1 MARRKVIWSPRSKN
15 DLFEILDYYYQRNG
29 NKSYSQKLHRQ
40 FKNATNLLT
49 KYANIGIKTDVN
61 NVRNLIVGEYSIFYR
76 VEKETIEIITIWD
89 CRQDPKD
96 LELQ

>member
-1 MARRKVIWSPRSKN
+1 
-15 DLFEILDYYYQRNG
+15 
-29 NKSYSQKLHRQ
+29 
-40 FKNATNLLT
+40 LT

-96 LELQ
+96 LELP